1 MKILL
6 DSNFIIFAIKHR
18 LNIYERI
25 SEIVPEGF
33 ELFLLKDCEEEIGKV
48 LKRDINELL
57 RSWKVKVV
65 EFEFP
70 GSVDE
75 KILEYA
81 KLNQCAVAT
90 LDAKLR
96 RKAVKQK
103 LHIIYLHDYRVE
115 FR

>member
-18 LNIYERI
+18 LNLYDRI
-25 SEIVPEGF
+25 SEVVPEGF
-33 ELFLLKDCEEEIGKV
+33 EFILLKDCDEEIRKV
-48 LKRDINELL
+48 FKREIDELL
-57 RSWKVKVV
+57 KSWRVKIV

-75 KILEYA
+75 KILQYA

-96 RKAVKQK
+96 RKAAKQK